1 MAWFRVR
8 LNAVA
13 SELAEQF
20 ADVLVING
28 ALAVSFYGNDG
39 GDVLEPG
46 PGELRLWPSV
56 AVEALFPLETDVEGV
71 QTLVRT
77 AGFDVVQ
84 LDFLGDDDWSI
95 HGTATASELD
105 FGGLSVVPRN
115 ASHDNEAGVIRLDP
129 GLAFGTGGHV
139 TTALCLR
146 WLGTADLRNRSVL
159 DYGCGSGVLAIGS
172 AKRGAKTVVAVDHDL
187 QALSACRD
195 NAAYNQVAVE
205 VGATTAACANGRFD
219 VVIANI
225 LAGTLIKLSS
235 TLIQRL
241 GHGGQMLLSGILVAQ
256 VDEIRAA
263 YGGIIFAPPVIEEG
277 WVLLHGSR
285 A

>member
-84 LDFLGDDDWSI
+84 LDF
-95 HGTATASELD
+95 
-105 FGGLSVVPRN
+105 GGLSVVPRN

-129 GLAFGTGGHV
+129 GLAFGTGGHT

-159 DYGCGSGVLAIGS
+159 DYGCGSGILAIGS

-205 VGATTAACANGRFD
+205 VGATTAACAKGRFD

-277 WVLLHGSR
+277 WVLLHGHR
-285 A
+285 T

>member
-1 MAWFRVR
+1 
-8 LNAVA
+8 VA
-13 SELAEQF
+13 
-20 ADVLVING
+20 
-28 ALAVSFYGNDG
+28 
-39 GDVLEPG
+39 
-46 PGELRLWPSV
+46 
-56 AVEALFPLETDVEGV
+56 
-71 QTLVRT
+71 
-77 AGFDVVQ
+77 Q
-84 LDFLGDDDWSI
+84 LDFLGDDDWSV

-115 ASHDNEAGVIRLDP
+115 ASRDNEAGVIRLDP
-129 GLAFGTGGHV
+129 GLAFGTGGHA

-195 NAAYNQVAVE
+195 NVAYNQVAVE
-205 VGATTAACANGRFD
+205 VGATTSACANGRFD

-225 LAGTLIKLSS
+225 LAGTLIQLSS

-241 GHGGQMLLSGILVAQ
+241 GHGGQILLSGILVAQ

-263 YGGIIFAPPVIEEG
+263 YGGIIFAPPVTEEG
-277 WVLLHGSR
+277 WVLLHGHR
-285 A
+285 T